1 MFFIKKVFRVS
12 TLKIWNMPILI
23 KKSIG
28 AFSAFLWTIKKLGH
42 LFCYN
47 KNPCKVLKIHFVK
60 IWLYLKNQEKC

>member
-1 MFFIKKVFRVS
+1 
-12 TLKIWNMPILI
+12 MPILI

-42 LFCYN
+42 LYCYN